1 MRSVSVIT
9 APSPE
14 ARWVRRA
21 ADALAHD
28 LRDHH
33 LPTAEHSHRL
43 ASLARQVAIRMG
55 LQRDETA
62 EVEVVAVL
70 HDVGKLAVEPEILD
84 HPGPLGARER
94 AIMARHTIEG
104 EELLARTAGLEHLAP
119 VVRATHEHY
128 DGTGYPDGLAG
139 EEIPI
144 GARIFAVADA
154 VDAITNHRPYR
165 EARSWRACRLEIVA
179 QKGKQFD
186 PDVVDAFCDR
196 EHVMHEIR
204 REYLAA
210 A

>member
-1 MRSVSVIT
+1 MWVGAVGWGRMRSVSVIA

-14 ARWVRRA
+14 ARWARRA

-28 LRDHH
+28 LRNHH

-43 ASLARQVAIRMG
+43 ASLARQVALRMG
-55 LQRDETA
+55 LGHDETA

-84 HPGPLGARER
+84 FPGPLGTRER

-119 VVRATHEHY
+119 LVRATHERY

-139 EEIPI
+139 NGIPLP
-144 GARIFAVADA
+144 ARIVSCIDA
-154 VDAITNHRPYR
+154 YDAMTASRAYR
-165 EARSWRACRLEIVA
+165 RALTTGEAHERLRA
-179 QKGKQFD
+179 GSGTQFD
-186 PDVVDAFCDR
+186 PAVVA
-196 EHVMHEIR
+196 VL
-204 REYLAA
+204 LAILV
-210 A
+210 